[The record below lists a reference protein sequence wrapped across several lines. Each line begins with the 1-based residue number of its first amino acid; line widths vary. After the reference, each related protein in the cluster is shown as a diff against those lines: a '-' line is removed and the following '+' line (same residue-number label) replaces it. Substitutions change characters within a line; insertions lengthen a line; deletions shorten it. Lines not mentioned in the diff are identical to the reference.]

1 MATITPKALI
11 KLEVLY
17 IEENYNQ
24 APEIINQEW
33 LILGIT
39 ADGKT
44 FRPSDWAERL
54 CGAIAQYNDGRL
66 IYSDLAYPI
75 TRNGQIGV
83 VVETK
88 LKSENPVIYSFLM
101 NFARD
106 NRLKIISGREI
117 PRPIKNPNT
126 VQTKLPLRLVI

>member
-1 MATITPKALI
+1 MATITPQALI
-11 KLEVLY
+11 KLESLY

-24 APEIINQEW
+24 APETINQEW

-39 ADGKT
+39 ADGRT

-54 CGAIAQYNDGRL
+54 CGTIAQYNDGRL

-75 TRNGQIGV
+75 TRNGQIGI

-88 LKSENPVIYSFLM
+88 LRSENPVIYTFLM

-106 NRLKIISGREI
+106 NQLKIIPGREI